1 MQQVLV
7 GQQSESGMEY
17 VFVYLDDVIMFS
29 ESLMDHINH
38 LKAVFNRF
46 REAGLILNP
55 NKC

>member
-7 GQQSESGMEY
+7 EQQSESGMEY

-38 LKAVFNRF
+38 LKAVLNRF